1 MAGNQD
7 LKAHERTYFSMMSML
22 KWGTIAVAVIVAIV
36 LWLIS

>member
-7 LKAHERTYFSMMSML
+7 LKAHERTYFSMMNML
-22 KWGTIAVAVIVAIV
+22 KWGAIVVALITALV

>member
-7 LKAHERTYFSMMSML
+7 LKAHERTYFSMINLM
-22 KWGTIAVAVIVAIV
+22 KYGTIVIAIVVAIV